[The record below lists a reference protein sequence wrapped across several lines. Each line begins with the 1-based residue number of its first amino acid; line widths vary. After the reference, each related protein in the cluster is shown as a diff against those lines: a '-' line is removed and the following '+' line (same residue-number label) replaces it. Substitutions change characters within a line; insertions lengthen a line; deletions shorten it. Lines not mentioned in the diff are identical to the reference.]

1 MNTMQLVEKIPIDQ
15 TARATPQVKKY
26 LLDRV
31 REIRNNRNTI
41 EQEARRQK
49 KDEIL
54 DAYKKS
60 VGYDKIESRLKK
72 IRAEEEELKIK
83 SLELGMNPSTGCLL
97 DIYESNDRVY
107 VDGKWIKVTTEMRE
121 KITRVVEL
129 LKAVEK
135 SVGTFS
141 PMDILETRMMLAST
155 VGEAMAIVNAVADKD
170 VFKIDLG
177 QLQLED
183 KQGDKNKK

>member
-15 TARATPQVKKY
+15 AARATPQIKKY
-26 LLDRV
+26 LLDVV

-72 IRAEEEELKIK
+72 LRAEEEELKIK
-83 SLELGMNPSTGCLL
+83 SLELGMNPTNGCLL
-97 DIYESNDRVY
+97 DIDDSRDRIY
-107 VDGKWIKVTTEMRE
+107 VDGKWITVTMDMRE
-121 KITRVVEL
+121 KIKRVVEL

-141 PMDILETRMMLAST
+141 PMNILETRMMLAST

-177 QLQLED
+177 QLQLEN
-183 KQGDKNKK
+183 KQGDKK